1 MSNRPTPKS
10 FNFITKHH
18 YPTTHPT
25 LHTSTDLHLST
36 SDNDHNQLTFDLEDL
51 EDASTQG
58 SATSRNKQFCFVN
71 SRGRIEG
78 IVMRYTQREKEYGG
92 LRGVREAMVRY
103 PRSFKF
109 TIKSPIF

>member
-10 FNFITKHH
+10 FNFITKSH

-36 SDNDHNQLTFDLEDL
+36 ITSDNDHLTFDLEDL

-78 IVMRYTQREKEYGG
+78 IVMRYTQREK
-92 LRGVREAMVRY
+92 GVWGFEG
-103 PRSFKF
+103 S
-109 TIKSPIF
+109 